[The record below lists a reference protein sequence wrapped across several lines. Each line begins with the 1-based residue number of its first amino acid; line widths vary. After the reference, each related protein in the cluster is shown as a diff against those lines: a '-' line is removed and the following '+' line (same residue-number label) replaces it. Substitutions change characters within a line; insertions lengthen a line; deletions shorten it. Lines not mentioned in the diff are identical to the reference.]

1 MLQYKYVRIRSIS
14 RMLTLDFILDIETKN
29 LIMSSKGTNSEGNSY
44 RSGSQAG
51 SNANASSYAYS
62 NANSSYCEFTKS
74 ITVFFSH

>member
-1 MLQYKYVRIRSIS
+1 
-14 RMLTLDFILDIETKN
+14 
-29 LIMSSKGTNSEGNSY
+29 MSSKGTNSEGNSY

-74 ITVFFSH
+74 IIFFPLIL